1 MTASTARPGA
11 RHTRPATPYSRLGP
25 ALVAAGLLPVAVGCG
40 VADEGTLPATG
51 HAAKIDQVVEAFH
64 EAGQLNGSVLVAENG
79 EVIYE
84 RGVGWANVA
93 WEIPNTPDTK
103 HRIGSVTKQFTS
115 ALVLQLV
122 EEGKIDLQA
131 PIRTYLPGYPEPQ
144 GSKVTVH
151 HLLNH
156 TSGIPSYTGLSEFG
170 DMMRDPY
177 EPDDLIAVVS
187 SLPLEFEPGTSWA
200 YNNSGY
206 FILGRILEKV
216 TGEDYADL
224 LRERLLAPLGM
235 DDTGYDDY
243 AGIESHEAEGYRNAL
258 AGLEHAAYLD
268 TSLPYAAGMMYSTV
282 RDLYRWDRALYDGAT
297 PFREMAT
304 KELWFTP
311 GLEDYAYGWHVADAR
326 IGEEGPSVRVIEHGG
341 GINGFSTAFRRYPER
356 QNTVIVIDNAE
367 GNSGA
372 VADQIARVL
381 YDQPVEPPRPEIAR
395 VLVST
400 FEEKGADAGIAEYRR
415 LRAEAPGAYDVSEP
429 QLNRLGYHFLQRGD
443 VETAIAVFA
452 LNVEQYPDAFNTYDS
467 LGEAY
472 REAGNIDLAIENYRK
487 SVELNPGN
495 EGGRRA
501 LAEMGVETAD
511 AGSLALPVETLE
523 RYVGEY
529 EIQPG
534 FVLSVTREGTR
545 LFTQATGQ
553 PRFEIFA
560 QSETRFYVKEF
571 PAQLEFVLEGDGPAT
586 SVTLFQGGR
595 ETPAPRVDGA

>member
-1 MTASTARPGA
+1 MHARSGTRA
-11 RHTRPATPYSRLGP
+11 RDPLIGPRRHLAAP
-25 ALVAAGLLPVAVGCG
+25 ALGATAVLILAVGCG
-40 VADEGTLPATG
+40 SDEPGSVVAVD
-51 HAAKIDQVVEAFH
+51 HAAKIDEVVTAYH
-64 EAGQLNGSVLVAENG
+64 DAGQLNGSVLVAENG

-84 RGVGWANVA
+84 KGVGWANVA
-93 WEIPNTPDTK
+93 WEIPNTPETK
-103 HRIGSVTKQFTS
+103 HRIGSVTKHFTS

-131 PIRTYLPGYPEPQ
+131 PIRTYLPDYPEPQ
-144 GSKVTVH
+144 GSRVTVH

-177 EPDDLIAVVS
+177 EPDELIAVVS
-187 SLPLEFEPGTSWA
+187 SMPLEFEPGTDWA

-206 FILGRILEKV
+206 FILGRILENV

-235 DDTGYDDY
+235 DDSGYDDY
-243 AGIESHEAEGYRNAL
+243 AGIEPSEAEGYRNAL
-258 AGLEHAAYLD
+258 TGFEHAAYLD

-282 RDLYRWDRALYDGAT
+282 RDLYRWDRALYDGAA

-304 KELWFTP
+304 KELWYTP
-311 GLEDYAYGWHVADAR
+311 GLEDYAYGWHVADVQ
-326 IGEEGPSVRVIEHGG
+326 IGEEGPTVRVIEHGG
-341 GINGFSTAFRRYPER
+341 GINGFSTAFRRFPDP
-356 QNTVIVIDNAE
+356 QNLIVVIDNTE
-367 GNSGA
+367 GNAGA
-372 VADQIARVL
+372 VAEQISRVL
-381 YDQPVEPPRPEIAR
+381 FDQPVEAPKPEIAR
-395 VLVST
+395 VVVST
-400 FEEKGADAGIAEYRR
+400 FEEMGADAGIEEYRR
-415 LRAEAPGAYDVSEP
+415 LRAEAPDAYDFSER
-429 QLNRLGYHFLQRGD
+429 QLNTLGYHFLGRGQT
-443 VETAIAVFA
+443 ETAIAVFR

-472 REAGNIDLAIENYRK
+472 REAGQIDLAIENYRK

-495 EGGRRA
+495 ANGRRA
-501 LAEMGVETAD
+501 LAEMGVELDEPEGLT
-511 AGSLALPVETLE
+511 LPVETLA
-523 RYVGEY
+523 RYVGDY

-571 PAQLEFVLEGDGPAT
+571 AAQLEFVVEGEGPAT
-586 SVTLFQGGR
+586 SVVLFQGGR
-595 ETPAPRVDGA
+595 ETPAKRVG

>member
-1 MTASTARPGA
+1 MASAGCRSDKPGA
-11 RHTRPATPYSRLGP
+11 V
-25 ALVAAGLLPVAVGCG
+25 VAI
-40 VADEGTLPATG
+40 D
-51 HAAKIDQVVEAFH
+51 HAAKIDEVVTAFH
-64 EAGQLNGSVLVAENG
+64 DAGQLNGSVLVAENG

-93 WEIPNTPDTK
+93 WEIPNTADTK

-122 EEGKIDLQA
+122 EEGRIDLQA

-156 TSGIPSYTGLSEFG
+156 TSGIPSYTGLPDFG
-170 DMMRDPY
+170 DRMRDPY
-177 EPDDLIAVVS
+177 EPDELIAVVS
-187 SLPLEFEPGTSWA
+187 SMPLEFEPGTDWA

-206 FILGRILEKV
+206 FLLGRILEKV

-235 DDTGYDDY
+235 DDSGYDDY
-243 AGIESHEAEGYRNAL
+243 AGIESREAEGYRNTL
-258 AGLEHAAYLD
+258 SGFEHAAYLD

-282 RDLYRWDRALYDGAT
+282 RDLFRWDRALYDGAT
-297 PFREMAT
+297 PFGEMAT

-311 GLEDYAYGWHVADAR
+311 GLQDYAYGWHVAETR
-326 IGEEGPSVRVIEHGG
+326 IGDDGPSVRVIEHGG
-341 GINGFSTAFRRYPER
+341 GINGFSTAFRRYPENG
-356 QNTVIVIDNAE
+356 NTVIVIDNAE

-381 YDQPVEPPRPEIAR
+381 YDQPVEAPRPEIAR
-395 VLVST
+395 VLLST
-400 FEEKGADAGIAEYRR
+400 FEEQGADAGIAEYRR
-415 LRAEAPGAYDVSEP
+415 LRGEAPDAYDFSEP
-429 QLNRLGYHFLQRGD
+429 QLNRLGYHFLEKGD
-443 VETAIAVFA
+443 TGTAIAVFG

-472 REAGNIDLAIENYRK
+472 REAGQIDLAIENYRR

-495 EGGRRA
+495 ANGRRA
-501 LAEMGVETAD
+501 LAEMGVQLEEAEGLT
-511 AGSLALPVETLE
+511 LPVETLE
-523 RYVGEY
+523 RYVGDY

-534 FVLSVTREGTR
+534 FVLTVTREGTR

-571 PAQLEFVLEGDGPAT
+571 PAQLEFVVEGEGPAG
-586 SVTLFQGGR
+586 SVVLFQGGR
-595 ETPAPRVDGA
+595 ETPAKRVN

>member
-1 MTASTARPGA
+1 MRAPGV
-11 RHTRPATPYSRLGP
+11 RGTRRRSRPAP
-25 ALVAAGLLPVAVGCG
+25 ALGAALLLAASVACRSDEPGTVGAV
-40 VADEGTLPATG
+40 D
-51 HAAKIDQVVEAFH
+51 HAAKIDDVVTAFH
-64 EAGQLNGSVLVAENG
+64 DAGQLNGSVLVAENG

-84 RGVGWANVA
+84 KGVGWANVA

-115 ALVLQLV
+115 ALVLQLA
-122 EEGKIDLQA
+122 EEGKIELQA

-156 TSGIPSYTGLSEFG
+156 TSGIPSYTGLPDFG
-170 DMMRDPY
+170 AMVRDPY
-177 EPDDLIAVVS
+177 EPDELIAVVS
-187 SLPLEFEPGTSWA
+187 SLPLEFEPGTDWA

-206 FILGRILEKV
+206 FLLGRILENV

-224 LRERLLAPLGM
+224 LRERLLAPVGL
-235 DDTGYDDY
+235 DDSGYDDY
-243 AGIESHEAEGYRNAL
+243 AGIESREAEGYRNAL
-258 AGLEHAAYLD
+258 TGLEHAAYLD

-282 RDLYRWDRALYDGAT
+282 RDLYAWDRALYDGAT
-297 PFREMAT
+297 PFGEMGT

-311 GLEDYAYGWHVADAR
+311 GLQDYAYGWHVADVQV
-326 IGEEGPSVRVIEHGG
+326 GEEGPTVRVIEHGG
-341 GINGFSTAFRRYPER
+341 GINGFSTAFRRYPGQ
-356 QNTVIVIDNAE
+356 QNLVVVIDNAE

-381 YDQPVEPPRPEIAR
+381 YDQPVEAPKPEIAR
-395 VLVST
+395 VVVST
-400 FEEKGADAGIAEYRR
+400 FEQEGTEAGIVEYRR
-415 LRAEAPGAYDVSEP
+415 LRAEAPDAYDFSER
-429 QLNRLGYHFLQRGD
+429 QLNTLGYHFLGKGET
-443 VETAIAVFA
+443 ETAIAVFR

-472 REAGNIDLAIENYRK
+472 REAGQIDLAIENYRR

-495 EGGRRA
+495 ANGRRA
-501 LAEMGVETAD
+501 LVEMGVELEEAE
-511 AGSLALPVETLE
+511 GLSLPVETLE
-523 RYVGEY
+523 RYVGDY

-534 FVLSVTREGTR
+534 FELTVMREGTR

-571 PAQLEFVLEGDGPAT
+571 PAQIEFVVEASGPA
-586 SVTLFQGGR
+586 SSAILFQGGR
-595 ETPAPRVDGA
+595 ETPAKRVE